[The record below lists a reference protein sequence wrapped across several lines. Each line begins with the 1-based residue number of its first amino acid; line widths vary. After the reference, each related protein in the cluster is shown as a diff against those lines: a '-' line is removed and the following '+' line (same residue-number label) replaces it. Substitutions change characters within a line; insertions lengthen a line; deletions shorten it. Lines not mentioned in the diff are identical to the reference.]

1 MFCRKCGKENPD
13 DATFCNSCGSNL
25 NSDSYQNPYTNQQAR
40 YDSDPNCT
48 YNPRYDSRPP
58 YRMEMKSTGLG
69 LILSFLLAGLGHLYA
84 GRINKGLGILVAYVL
99 LWATYFFIITGLI
112 AFILWIWA
120 MVDVYREINDYNE
133 YLARTGHPPW

>member
-1 MFCRKCGKENPD
+1 
-13 DATFCNSCGSNL
+13 
-25 NSDSYQNPYTNQQAR
+25 
-40 YDSDPNCT
+40 
-48 YNPRYDSRPP
+48 
-58 YRMEMKSTGLG
+58 MKSTGLG